1 MLTITGIK
9 RNPVY
14 VFWPLFRDAM
24 AVKCPDWPM
33 EFLMSSDR
41 SVLTRFFLGI
51 WHVIDGT
58 RKLALNLVFLL
69 IVYFV
74 FLVVMDT
81 TDTVIIKQDTALVL
95 RPYGNIVEQYSG
107 TLLDRA
113 WQQATEQE
121 RSETRLRDIVEAIRR
136 ARDDDR
142 IVRLVIVPTYMWRI
156 GMASLLEL
164 EAAVADFKTSGKPV
178 ISLADNL
185 GQQQYYL
192 AALADEIWLHP
203 NGMVWIDGFAA
214 YRQFYREG
222 LDKLEIEVNLFRVG
236 KFKSAME
243 PFIRDGMS
251 PEAKEANLYWI
262 GSLWQQ
268 YLEGISRNRG
278 IPLENLSEAINDFA
292 NGLQA
297 VDGDFAQF
305 ALELGLV
312 DRLVSRPEAD
322 IELAAMGAPGSGS
335 EGFRQIGLVN
345 YLDLTE
351 TQHFSES
358 KRKIAIIVAEGDV
371 LRGAQP
377 NGVIGAVSLTKELRS
392 VADDRS
398 VEAVVLRINSP
409 GGDAFASEKIRQEV
423 QALKESGKTVVVS
436 MGDVAASG
444 GYWIAMA
451 ADEVWASPAT
461 ITGSIG
467 VYGMLPTFS
476 KPLKKMGINTDGIG
490 TTPLAGKLRLDM
502 PLDSDLKRIFQY
514 ATEQTYDDFI
524 QLVADSRP
532 LDRHEVEI
540 VAQGRVWSGSQ
551 AKDRRLVDQTGNLQ
565 QAIDA
570 AARIAGLGSDYSLQ
584 YMEPELSSFESFL
597 IEMTGSVMAGM
608 GLGQSENLLL
618 RNTLL
623 EDLLGDLSILTR
635 SAGKFSVVAHC
646 LCRVE

>member
-1 MLTITGIK
+1 
-9 RNPVY
+9 
-14 VFWPLFRDAM
+14 
-24 AVKCPDWPM
+24 M

-597 IEMTGSVMAGM
+597 IEMTGSVMASM